1 MTVAILTRDQQRA
14 MPWRNGG
21 GTTRELMVE
30 PPGATFDSGFA
41 WRLSIADVAK
51 DGPFSE
57 LPGLDRS
64 MVVIGGPGM
73 TLEFPM
79 GRREAVEPFSV
90 FRFPGE
96 VPCTGHLT
104 GGPVTDVNAMTA
116 RGKARHAVRVIEVD
130 AAPRAVLA
138 TTLKASAPVVA
149 VVATDRALRAR
160 VEGRDHAIP
169 VGAALIAHGVFAVTL
184 AAEARTKAVVVEFAQ
199 R

>member
-1 MTVAILTRDQQRA
+1 MTVAVLTRDQQPA

-30 PPGATFDSGFA
+30 PPGATFDTGFV
-41 WRLSIADVAK
+41 WRLSIADIEK

-64 MVVIGGPGM
+64 MVVIDGPGM
-73 TLEFPM
+73 VLEFPM
-79 GRREAVEPFSV
+79 GKREEVAPLSV
-90 FRFPGE
+90 LRFPGE
-96 VPCTGHLT
+96 VPCTARLI
-104 GGPVTDVNAMTA
+104 GGPVRDVNAMTA
-116 RGKARHAVRVIEVD
+116 RLKARHAVRVIEVD

-160 VEGRDHAIP
+160 IEGRDHAIP
-169 VGAALIAHGVFAVTL
+169 VGAGLIARGVFAITL
-184 AAEARTKAVVVEFAQ
+184 AAEARTKAVVLEFAQ